1 MAQKKFISL
10 EKLGLFKEE
19 FQKVV
24 EQKDTNVLSQAKG
37 YADSLADNYDSAG
50 SSATAESNAKKYTDA
65 EIAKLSTNVEKAQA
79 QADKGV
85 ADAATADGKA
95 VKAQS
100 DVDALKA
107 YVGIIPEGYSEEDV
121 IAFINKKAEET
132 LEKAQGGSSE
142 TAASVK
148 AALDAYKTEND
159 AKVTANKETA
169 ENAQKAAEGAQK
181 TADEAKSHSEG
192 VASDLASA
200 KSDLEA
206 ADTAQKNR
214 ITTLEQRI
222 EGLNGAMHFKGVEDS
237 IPEDVST
244 YAEGDVV
251 IVGEKEYVF
260 DGTAFKEFGDVS
272 AEAKRIGALEGK
284 MTTAESDIAQ
294 AKTDIASNTS
304 AINTKANQSD
314 LDAKVETL
322 TNADTALGERIKT
335 VEDAVG
341 ESGSIANDIEKAK
354 TEAIETASADA
365 TAKADKTLADAKAH
379 TNTEVGKDRAR
390 LDSLEAEIVKKA
402 SDEDLTNL
410 TTRVTTAEQNITTL
424 RSDVDE
430 AKEKISANEGNIT
443 SLKTTVGTKA
453 SQDDLD
459 AAISRIAANET
470 AISNFIEAS
479 EEEIKNLFV

>member
-10 EKLGLFKEE
+10 DKLGIFKEE

-24 EQKDTNVLSQAKG
+24 EQKDTEVLSQAKG

-65 EIAKLSTNVEKAQA
+65 EIAKLNTNVEKAQA

-100 DVDALKA
+100 DVDALKT
-107 YVGIIPEGYSEEDV
+107 YVGTIPEGYSEEDV

-159 AKVTANKETA
+159 AKVSANKESA

-181 TADEAKSHSEG
+181 SADEAKTHSEG
-192 VASDLASA
+192 VATDLASA

-214 ITTLEQRI
+214 IATLEEKIQD
-222 EGLNGAMHFKGVEDS
+222 LNGAMHFKGVETA
-237 IPEDVST
+237 IPENVSVYT
-244 YAEGDVV
+244 EGDVI

-272 AEAKRIGALEGK
+272 AEAKRIATLEGK
-284 MTTAESDIAQ
+284 MTTVEADIVQ
-294 AKTDIASNTS
+294 AKKDITSNTS
-304 AINTKANQSD
+304 AISTKANQTD
-314 LDAKVETL
+314 LDSKVETL
-322 TNADTALGERIKT
+322 TKADTALSDRIKT

-341 ESGSIANDIEKAK
+341 ASGSIANDIEKAK
-354 TEAIETASADA
+354 AEVIETASADA
-365 TAKADKTLADAKAH
+365 TAKANQALTDAKAY

-390 LDSLEAEIVKKA
+390 LDSLETEIVKKA
-402 SDEDLTNL
+402 SNEDLTNL

-430 AKEKISANEGNIT
+430 AKEKISTNEGNIT
-443 SLKTTVGTKA
+443 SLKTAIAAKA
-453 SQDDLD
+453 YQDDLN
-459 AAISRIAANET
+459 AAISRIASNET
-470 AISNFIEAS
+470 AIADFVEAS
-479 EEEIKNLFV
+479 ETEIKNLFV